1 MKCITPLDFKCCF
14 QRRLFAIGGSG
25 MAALT
30 GRCALSYSI
39 YRAASRSQ
47 DEHHHVG
54 RGELFRDARAGLT
67 CSASLSA
74 SSSGSVT
81 AVVSATGVT
90 MDSAAVGSPCG
101 IAADEALCC
110 GWLPCDALRPEDDE
124 LLSFGVRRPAEDD
137 DESRPAL
144 AWFVADRERPDAR
157 SNDPDR
163 RALALCGELVRER
176 GRAPELVCLAPPGT
190 RKALLGGSR
199 PLLECRLEEVD
210 ARTTLLLAMRRRI
223 FETLGPVPRS
233 REQRFGLAAFPRLP
247 LPLSHPGLPLRCL
260 TSALALPPLRARP
273 IRWSAK

>member
-1 MKCITPLDFKCCF
+1 
-14 QRRLFAIGGSG
+14 
-25 MAALT
+25 MAAPT

-81 AVVSATGVT
+81 AVVSARGVT

-124 LLSFGVRRPAEDD
+124 LVAIVTGRGKNAEG
-137 DESRPAL
+137 P
-144 AWFVADRERPDAR
+144 
-157 SNDPDR
+157 
-163 RALALCGELVRER
+163 
-176 GRAPELVCLAPPGT
+176 
-190 RKALLGGSR
+190 
-199 PLLECRLEEVD
+199 PLLPVAPYWGI
-210 ARTTLLLAMRRRI
+210 ARESPLLLVAMGGTGLRLNDGGGVASRR
-223 FETLGPVPRS
+223 
-233 REQRFGLAAFPRLP
+233 
-247 LPLSHPGLPLRCL
+247 
-260 TSALALPPLRARP
+260 
-273 IRWSAK
+273 